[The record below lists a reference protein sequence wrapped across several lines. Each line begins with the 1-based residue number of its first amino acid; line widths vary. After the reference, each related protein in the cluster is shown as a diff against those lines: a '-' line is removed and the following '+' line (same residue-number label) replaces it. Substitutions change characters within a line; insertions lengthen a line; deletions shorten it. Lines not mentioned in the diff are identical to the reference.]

1 MAAPTPV
8 SALPPRAS
16 SVPDRVLSPTRKET
30 PEARRARR
38 EQLRDF
44 YGLKNANTAG
54 GPSSTPGSPEPAS
67 SGLGGMA
74 SPALSVDAVMAA
86 HAASTTPSPTP
97 GKKSRRGTPGGA
109 AAARDLSSPHFV
121 PAEYYEDVIGK
132 ASLAELLQTTSTL
145 ATDVGRLQSSRH
157 TLVYNHHH
165 QLFSAGDTIAA
176 LNTRTPQ
183 LLSIVTS
190 LQERFSDM
198 SQLADS
204 VALPELPESAKDGNN
219 SEQRAGATA
228 AQGLE
233 RVRLMVLAE
242 EPVEKVQEVWKAV
255 EKRLEGAQVEGV
267 ADVIREGRELAGL

>member
-1 MAAPTPV
+1 M
-8 SALPPRAS
+8 
-16 SVPDRVLSPTRKET
+16 
-30 PEARRARR
+30 
-38 EQLRDF
+38 
-44 YGLKNANTAG
+44 
-54 GPSSTPGSPEPAS
+54 
-67 SGLGGMA
+67 
-74 SPALSVDAVMAA
+74 
-86 HAASTTPSPTP
+86 
-97 GKKSRRGTPGGA
+97 
-109 AAARDLSSPHFV
+109 
-121 PAEYYEDVIGK
+121 
-132 ASLAELLQTTSTL
+132 
-145 ATDVGRLQSSRH
+145 
-157 TLVYNHHH
+157 YNHHH